1 MELQNGEG
9 ITITIDMVI
18 DLQKDLMEMETIS

>member
-18 DLQKDLMEMETIS
+18 DLQKDVMEMETIS

>member
-9 ITITIDMVI
+9 ITSTIDMVI
-18 DLQKDLMEMETIS
+18 ALQKDLMEMETIS